1 LVNSREWRFFFVKNL
16 SDLHTLAVLT
26 ANLY

>member
-1 LVNSREWRFFFVKNL
+1 LVNSKEWRFFYVKNL
-16 SDLHTLAVLT
+16 SGLHTLAVLT